1 MGRALVTIWDHNS
14 NTHPID
20 LTPVGVGKS
29 DIAKPRI
36 LKPEPHTNLMP
47 KLLPNPRVITL
58 ADVYRLLGRQ
68 TADDAIKHGWL
79 KPCCLKD
86 VPRGPQR
93 RLYALADI
101 HRVEDRLLSGEYPGQ
116 PKP

>member
-1 MGRALVTIWDHNS
+1 MS
-14 NTHPID
+14 
-20 LTPVGVGKS
+20 
-29 DIAKPRI
+29 
-36 LKPEPHTNLMP
+36 
-47 KLLPNPRVITL
+47 KLLPHPRVITL

>member
-1 MGRALVTIWDHNS
+1 MQVLI
-14 NTHPID
+14 IM
-20 LTPVGVGKS
+20 
-29 DIAKPRI
+29 
-36 LKPEPHTNLMP
+36 LKP
-47 KLLPNPRVITL
+47 LPNPRVITV
-58 ADVYRLLGRQ
+58 ADVYRLLVRQ
-68 TADDAIKHGWL
+68 TADDAIRNGWL

-93 RLYALADI
+93 RLYALADL

>member
-1 MGRALVTIWDHNS
+1 
-14 NTHPID
+14 
-20 LTPVGVGKS
+20 
-29 DIAKPRI
+29 
-36 LKPEPHTNLMP
+36 MP
-47 KLLPNPRVITL
+47 KLLPHPRVITL

-79 KPCCLKD
+79 TRCFLKD

>member
-1 MGRALVTIWDHNS
+1 MGWAWVTIWDHNS

-29 DIAKPRI
+29 DIARQRI
-36 LKPEPHTNLMP
+36 LKPESHTKLMP
-47 KLLPNPRVITL
+47 KLLPQPRVITL

-68 TADDAIKHGWL
+68 TADDAICNGWL
-79 KPCCLKD
+79 KPCCLKN

-101 HRVEDRLLSGEYPGQ
+101 NSVEDRLLSGQYPGQ
-116 PKP
+116 TKP